1 MHSACDARCM
11 RRHSCNVRNSAL
23 ARVGRADA
31 RAAAGR
37 HYQAHV
43 RSHFCANL
51 GVAGGLLL
59 LQSVGAG
66 SFTVDRLLQ
75 KTKGG

>member
-1 MHSACDARCM
+1 M
-11 RRHSCNVRNSAL
+11 RRAL
-23 ARVGRADA
+23 HAPAQLRCAQQRSGTRRARRRA

-43 RSHFCANL
+43 RSHFCTNL

-75 KTKGG
+75 KTKGA